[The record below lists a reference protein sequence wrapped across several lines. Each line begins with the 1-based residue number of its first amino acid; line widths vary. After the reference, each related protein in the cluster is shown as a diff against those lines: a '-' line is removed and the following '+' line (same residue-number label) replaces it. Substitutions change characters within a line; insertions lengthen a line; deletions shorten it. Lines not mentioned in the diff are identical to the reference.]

1 MIPNNGQWTES
12 NEIGEYLTIPV
23 TPPAIIEP
31 NVHAVALGPYAI
43 GDSRGRLDARYWLV
57 SQSNGKVNIQF
68 STR

>member
-1 MIPNNGQWTES
+1 MIPNDRQWNES
-12 NEIGEYLTIPV
+12 TEIGEYVAIPV
-23 TPPAIIEP
+23 TPPAITEP
-31 NVHAVALGPYAI
+31 NVHSVSLGPFAI